1 MKNKVWI
8 VSPLFLAFPVFM
20 ALIAVV
26 AWPNIVVF
34 SMAVAGAVVSLIVY
48 IITAVSNSSRL
59 SALTKSAS
67 QELSGESFS
76 ALRNFS
82 IPVIVLGDRE
92 DIVFSNAAFIKS
104 LSNKKE
110 CIGESARKYLGGEL
124 AASAFT
130 QEGLSITC
138 QNRKYTVYASKF
150 SKGSILYFIDD
161 TYFKRIA
168 KEYSEKRTITAIVS
182 FDNREEMTSGGG
194 SMEDA
199 QIISRVERVLSDW
212 AIEMGGFIRRLS
224 NNLYL
229 VMTDE
234 IHISNAK
241 EQKFEILDK
250 VRTIKNDQ
258 GVSSTVSIGIGR
270 NAASLEEG
278 ERWARQALDMALG
291 RGGDQVAIKEK
302 GDSYEFFGGLSKGV
316 ERRDKVKTRVIAA
329 TINDLIADCE
339 NVLIMGHKYADLDSV
354 GAAIGMWTVI
364 TKALSKQAFIA
375 INQQQ
380 SLAKE
385 MTRYMEEANPDKKI
399 FVSPEEAISI
409 AGKRTILIVVDT
421 QTPEMVECKELL
433 EKCSSVIVIDHHR
446 MMVNHIKEA
455 VIFYHEPFSSSASEM
470 VAEIVQYISSQVINK
485 TEANL
490 LFAGIML
497 DTKGFIIKS
506 GVRTFEAAA
515 YLRRRGADTVEVKKM
530 FSNTFDSYLS
540 KIEIISK
547 AEIERGYAIACVE
560 ETIPEIRIVAA
571 QAADELLNI
580 KDVNASF
587 VLFPNGDEINISARS
602 WGEVNVQIIMEAL
615 GGGGHHSMAA
625 TQLRDVT
632 MSEAKLKLLSA
643 IQKTRS

>member
-20 ALIAVV
+20 VLIAVV
-26 AWPNIVVF
+26 AWPNMAVF
-34 SMAVAGAVVSLIVY
+34 SMSIAGAAVSLIVY
-48 IITAVSNSSRL
+48 IATALSHSARL

-67 QELSGESFS
+67 SELSGDSFT

-82 IPVIVLGDRE
+82 LPVVVLGDRD
-92 DIVFSNAAFIKS
+92 DIVFSNASFVKS
-104 LSNKKE
+104 LSQKRE
-110 CIGESARKYLGGEL
+110 CIGENVRKYLGTEL
-124 AASAFT
+124 SAGVYT

-138 QNRKYTVYASKF
+138 QNRKYTVYGSKL
-150 SKGSILYFIDD
+150 SKGTILYFVDD

-168 KEYSEKRTITAIVS
+168 KEYNEKKTITAIIS
-182 FDNREEMTSGGG
+182 FDNRDEMTSGGG

-212 AIEMGGFIRRLS
+212 ATEMGGFIRRLS

-229 VMTDE
+229 VLTDE
-234 IHISNAK
+234 IHISEAK

-258 GVSSTVSIGIGR
+258 GVSSTVSVGIGR
-270 NAASLEEG
+270 NASSLEEG

-329 TINDLIADCE
+329 TISDLIADCE
-339 NVLIMGHKYADLDSV
+339 NVLIMGHKYSDLDSV

-364 TKALSKQAFIA
+364 TKALAKPAYIA
-375 INQQQ
+375 INKSQ

-385 MTRYMEEANPDKKI
+385 MTQIMEQANPDRKI
-399 FVSPEEAISI
+399 FFSPEEAIAF

-421 QTPEMVECKELL
+421 QTPEMVECRELL
-433 EKCSSVIVIDHHR
+433 EKCGSVIVIDHHR

-470 VAEIVQYISSQVINK
+470 VAEIIQYISSQVINK

-497 DTKGFIIKS
+497 DTKGFIIRS

-530 FSNTFDSYLS
+530 FSNTFESYLA

-560 ETIPEIRIVAA
+560 EPIPEIRIVAA

-580 KDVNASF
+580 KDVSASF
-587 VLFPNGDEINISARS
+587 VLFRNGEEINISARS

-625 TQLRDVT
+625 TQIKDIT
-632 MSEAKLKLLSA
+632 MEEAKQKLRSA
-643 IQKTRS
+643 IQRSR